1 MLRTG
6 LLVLTTLSV
15 TLGVIA
21 CGQRDDDAAAS
32 LDPRRDHARA
42 LVRQVAFE
50 AFPIWATRPSN
61 AGTCPAPSQ
70 LAEYLGRRDL
80 RDPWGR
86 DLVVACS
93 DLPPGAAGIAVSSNG
108 ADGKPG
114 TADDIRSWAD

>member
-1 MLRTG
+1 MLRIG
-6 LLVLTTLSV
+6 LIVVTTLAAV
-15 TLGVIA
+15 GGIA
-21 CGQRDDDAAAS
+21 CGKSHDDAGAI

-61 AGTCPAPSQ
+61 AGTCPPLSQ
-70 LAEYLGRRDL
+70 LAQHLGRRDL

-86 DLVVACS
+86 DLVVTCS
-93 DLPPGAAGIAVSSNG
+93 DLPPGAVGIAVSSNG